1 MKGELVKAED
11 LLTQARVQL
20 QRLSALFEERKQELL
35 ETEAQIKAAAAAG
48 NADKVMALQSRLSAL
63 DKSISELGVSQAEC
77 ARRVES
83 IEEYLNILRSRL
95 RRLREEAESLTAA
108 GEQMRLA
115 RIKVQIE
122 AITGR
127 KE

>member
-35 ETEAQIKAAAAAG
+35 DTEAQIKSAAAAG

-95 RRLREEAESLTAA
+95 RRLREEA
-108 GEQMRLA
+108 
-115 RIKVQIE
+115 
-122 AITGR
+122 
-127 KE
+127 

>member
-11 LLTQARVQL
+11 LLLQARGQL
-20 QRLSALFEERKQELL
+20 QRLSALFDERKQELQQ
-35 ETEAQIKAAAAAG
+35 TEVLLKTAAAAG
-48 NADKVMALQSRLSAL
+48 DVDAVMALQSRLTAL
-63 DKSISELGVSQAEC
+63 GRSITELGASQAEC
-77 ARRVES
+77 VRRVES
-83 IEEYLNILRSRL
+83 IEEYLSILRSRL

-115 RIKVQIE
+115 RVKVQIE
-122 AITGR
+122 AITGS